1 MDEAD
6 VPRSNSQSAAL
17 GIVKSRLLL
26 NCLSDSQCTAEERVS
41 TRSPGDFY
49 THFSLKT
56 PGKPKEV

>member
-17 GIVKSRLLL
+17 GIVKFRLLL
-26 NCLSDSQCTAEERVS
+26 NYLSDSQCTAEERVS